1 VCDPVTIAAA
11 SLAVATVG
19 TGAAIY
25 QGSESAAAQ
34 SRAADQAAK
43 NAADTKAANER
54 AINAANQKSP
64 DLAAIAA
71 SNKAL
76 ASGGVGS
83 TMLTGPT
90 GVAAGSLDLGKNT
103 LLGR

>member
-1 VCDPVTIAAA
+1 VCDPVTIAVSALTV
-11 SLAVATVG
+11 STVAT
-19 TGAAIY
+19 GAGIY
-25 QGSESAAAQ
+25 QASESAAAQ
-34 SRAADQAAK
+34 SRAAAQAEK

-71 SNKAL
+71 TNRSL